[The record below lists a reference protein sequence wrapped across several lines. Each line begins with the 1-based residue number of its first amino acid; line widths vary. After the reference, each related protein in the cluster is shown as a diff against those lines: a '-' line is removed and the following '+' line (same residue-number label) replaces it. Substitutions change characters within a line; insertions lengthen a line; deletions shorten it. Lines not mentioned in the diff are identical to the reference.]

1 MTLPAIPGWLPY
13 DQVHGKHNSVTGT
26 VFVWPSLP
34 SPELSHSRE
43 ITVYV
48 PPSIAAGK
56 GSGRRYPVIYFHDG
70 QNVFDSKTSY
80 VGEWHV
86 DETLEKLAR
95 EGIEAFAVGI
105 PNAADDRMDEYSPW
119 RGRGGFGRRLVG
131 GRGGAYVEWLVE
143 AVKPLV
149 DRSFPTRTDRAGTG
163 TMGSSLGG
171 LIGLY
176 AVATYPDVFGFVGA
190 MSPSLRWHEYKIEDL
205 FVEWER
211 PRPRIHLDMGGR
223 EFKGLT
229 ADARRMRDVLLASGW
244 VTGRDLQYVEDR
256 YGRHHEESWS
266 RRLPDALRFLLAE
279 AAVIEEGVG
288 REANEVAERAAE
300 PKSAA

>member
-1 MTLPAIPGWLPY
+1 MTLPRIPGWLPY
-13 DQVHGKHNSVTGT
+13 DQVHGKHSTVTGT
-26 VFVWPSLP
+26 VFVWPSLN
-34 SPELSHSRE
+34 SPELSRSRE

-48 PPSIAAGK
+48 PPSLASGEDK
-56 GSGRRYPVIYFHDG
+56 GRRYSVIYFHDG

-95 EGIEAFAVGI
+95 GGIEAIAVGI

-119 RGRGGFGRRLVG
+119 RGRSGFGRRLVG
-131 GRGGAYVEWLVE
+131 GSGGAYLEWLVE
-143 AVKPLV
+143 SVKPMV
-149 DRSFPTRTDRAGTG
+149 DRSFPTRTDREGTG

-171 LIGLY
+171 LISLY
-176 AVATYPDVFGFVGA
+176 AVAKYPHVFGFVGA
-190 MSPSLRWHEYKIEDL
+190 MSPSLRWHDYKIEDL
-205 FVEWER
+205 FVDWAP

-229 ADARRMRDVLLASGW
+229 TDARRMRDVLLASAW
-244 VTGRDLQYVEDR
+244 VMGRDLQYVEDR

-279 AAVIEEGVG
+279 AAVVE
-288 REANEVAERAAE
+288 AAE
-300 PKSAA
+300 PGSAA

>member
-1 MTLPAIPGWLPY
+1 MTLPAVPGWLPY
-13 DQVHGKHNSVTGT
+13 GQVHGKHNSVTGT
-26 VFVWPSLP
+26 VFVWPSLH

-48 PPSIAAGK
+48 PPSLASEPGTN
-56 GSGRRYPVIYFHDG
+56 RHYPVIYFHDG
-70 QNVFDSKTSY
+70 QNIFDSKTSY

-95 EGIEAFAVGI
+95 GGLEAIAVGI

-119 RGRGGFGRRLVG
+119 RGRSGFGRRLVG
-131 GRGGAYVEWLVE
+131 GRGLTYVEWLVE

-149 DRSFPTRTDRAGTG
+149 DRSFPTRTDREGTG

-171 LIGLY
+171 LISLY
-176 AVATYPDVFGFVGA
+176 AVAKYPDVFGFVGA
-190 MSPSLRWHEYKIEDL
+190 MSPSLRWHDYKIEDL
-205 FVEWER
+205 FVDW
-211 PRPRIHLDMGGR
+211 PHSRPRIHLDMGGR

-229 ADARRMRDVLLASGW
+229 VDARRMRDVLLASGW

-266 RRLPDALRFLLAE
+266 RRLPDALRFLLAD
-279 AAVIEEGVG
+279 AVASAVDT
-288 REANEVAERAAE
+288 AE
-300 PKSAA
+300 PESAA